1 MLHDISMGGFTDL
14 IAWKEAAILVGAA
27 GLAASQ
33 MRGYGAS
40 SAASQLVRA
49 AESITSNI
57 AEAHSRGV
65 SLDALRFLRYA
76 KGSADEVESHV
87 RNAIL
92 LRRLPM
98 DLCERMIDNVIRVR
112 YLILRFAASI
122 ERRL

>member
-1 MLHDISMGGFTDL
+1 MGGFTNL
-14 IAWKEAAILVGAA
+14 IAWKEAAILVDGC
-27 GLAASQ
+27 GLAAPQ
-33 MRGYGAS
+33 MRGYGS
-40 SAASQLVRA
+40 SAAASQLVRA

-65 SLDALRFLRYA
+65 SRDALRFLRYA

-92 LRRLPM
+92 LRRLPRE
-98 DLCERMIDNVIRVR
+98 LCDRLIDNVIRVR
-112 YLILRFAASI
+112 YLILRYAASI